1 MFGGGLANCSGA
13 RTIAQAQR
21 PAVAWARAPAAA
33 SVATLPVARPGRHT
47 AAGVE
52 AMRLRVIKQP
62 PLG

>member
-1 MFGGGLANCSGA
+1 V
-13 RTIAQAQR
+13 RTFAQAQR
-21 PAVAWARAPAAA
+21 PAVAWARAPAAV
-33 SVATLPVARPGRHT
+33 SVATLPVARPGRRT